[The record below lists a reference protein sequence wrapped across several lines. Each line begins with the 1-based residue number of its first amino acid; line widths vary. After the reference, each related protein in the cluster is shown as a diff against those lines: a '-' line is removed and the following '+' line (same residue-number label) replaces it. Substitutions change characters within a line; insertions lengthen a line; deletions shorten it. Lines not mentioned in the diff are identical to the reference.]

1 MLAFIVENTREI
13 LQKKKGKNTVSVIIS
28 AVEGDLAVL
37 VLSGK
42 IDSSTASLLETRVQ
56 ELSSQGIRKLALDLQ
71 GVTSMDS
78 SGLGEII
85 ALYNRFASQGGDVC
99 VAALSDRLKLLFE
112 YAKLHFVFRIFD
124 DVPTA
129 IEYLKKE
136 VK

>member
-1 MLAFIVENTREI
+1 MLAFIVENTREL
-13 LQKKKGKNTVSVIIS
+13 LQKKKQKNKVSVATS
-28 AVEGDLAVL
+28 VMEGDLAVL

-42 IDSSTASLLETRVQ
+42 IDSSTANLLEARVQ
-56 ELSSQGIRKLALDLQ
+56 ELSSQGVRKLALDLQ

-85 ALYNRFASQGGDVC
+85 ALYNRFATQGGEVC
-99 VAALSDRLKLLFE
+99 VAALSHRLKLLFE

-124 DVPTA
+124 DIPSATA
-129 IEYLKKE
+129 YLKQD